1 MSDFAQLL
9 AAIQSVADDQD
20 TLAKSLAAGGEN
32 LGDGN
37 PEDEE
42 EAAAAAA
49 AAAAAEAEAAAAAAG
64 TPGENAP
71 EGTALT
77 KSLTVDGEQ
86 VDLVDA
92 DQLFKSLSDL
102 ETRLTEHEG
111 MLTKSLSPVLDVIKN
126 QNALIKSLG
135 ERLDVL
141 AGQGRGRKT
150 VLTISERPAPGQQ
163 PLTKSEPVQ
172 LSAQDLLTKSLQAQR
187 EGKITGA
194 DVARVEVALQSGLSA
209 PADVLARI

>member
-1 MSDFAQLL
+1 M
-9 AAIQSVADDQD
+9 
-20 TLAKSLAAGGEN
+20 
-32 LGDGN
+32 
-37 PEDEE
+37 
-42 EAAAAAA
+42 
-49 AAAAAEAEAAAAAAG
+49 
-64 TPGENAP
+64 
-71 EGTALT
+71 
-77 KSLTVDGEQ
+77 DGEQ

-150 VLTISERPAPGQQ
+150 VLAISERPAPGQQ

-172 LSAQDLLTKSLQAQR
+172 LSPQDLLTKSLQAQR